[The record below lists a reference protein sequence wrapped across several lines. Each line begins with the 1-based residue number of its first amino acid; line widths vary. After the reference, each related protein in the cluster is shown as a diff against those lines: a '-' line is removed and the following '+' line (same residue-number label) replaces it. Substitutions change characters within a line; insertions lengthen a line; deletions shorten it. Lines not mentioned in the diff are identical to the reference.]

1 LPYAQ
6 REGIGVIVYSP
17 MASGLLAGTMTR
29 KRVAS
34 LPEDDWRARDPR
46 FREPRLS
53 EHLALVERLRAG
65 ADRHDTTAGAVPVT
79 GAPRNPAVDGAIVG
93 FRRPDQVDAI
103 VGAANLGL
111 SEDDLAT
118 IERSSA

>member
-1 LPYAQ
+1 
-6 REGIGVIVYSP
+6 VIVYSP

-53 EHLALVERLRAG
+53 EHLALVERLRAV
-65 ADRHDTTAGAVPVT
+65 ADRHDTSVRAVAVAWSLRSPD
-79 GAPRNPAVDGAIVG
+79 VDGAIVG
-93 FRRPDQVDAI
+93 FRRPDQVDPI